1 MLYGKITLFGMR
13 QITYTLWVDS
23 GSFIIMELDSVIC
36 FCSSAIK
43 GDNEPQQEIVLVQIW
58 IRTEYMQLE
67 K

>member
-43 GDNEPQQEIVLVQIW
+43 GDNEPQQEIVLVQI
-58 IRTEYMQLE
+58 
-67 K
+67 